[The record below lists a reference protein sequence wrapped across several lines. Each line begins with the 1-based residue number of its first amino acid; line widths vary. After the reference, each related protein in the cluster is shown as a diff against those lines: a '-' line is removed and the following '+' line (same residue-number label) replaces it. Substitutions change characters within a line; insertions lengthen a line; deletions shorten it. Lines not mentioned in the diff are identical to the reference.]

1 MMEEWGEFRQN
12 WSGGGSRA
20 AAERGINQK
29 VQPGGFISGFSTSYF
44 RNGDCQTKQ
53 RDEAEEKG
61 YIIY

>member
-12 WSGGGSRA
+12 WSGEGSRA
-20 AAERGINQK
+20 AGRETNQK
-29 VQPGGFISGFSTSYF
+29 VQPGGFIPGFSTSYF